1 MDALPRL
8 QLARLPGVT
17 GVEPARSVAVR
28 MAYGHRSGR
37 VGLQGVAPGAQLLRV
52 IDVDGR
58 QSPVP
63 DAGLLLTDRLA
74 DKLGVR
80 VGDRVRVEVLEGRQR
95 TLQVPVQ
102 ATVREMMGLNAYVQR
117 DVLNRW
123 LQEGDVAS
131 QFDVAL
137 EPGSEARFLEA
148 TKALPVVAGAFSKA
162 TLLRNMQD
170 VSARNVRIMS
180 TILTLFA
187 AVIAVGVVYNNARI
201 ALAERTWE
209 LASLRVLGFTR
220 GEVSALLLGELAIGI
235 ALALPLGM
243 CMGWGLVHL
252 LVELL
257 KNDQFLFPV
266 VISARTYAWAGLCV
280 VAAGLASALVVRRQI
295 DRLDMVGALK
305 TRE

>member
-1 MDALPRL
+1 
-8 QLARLPGVT
+8 
-17 GVEPARSVAVR
+17 
-28 MAYGHRSGR
+28 
-37 VGLQGVAPGAQLLRV
+37 
-52 IDVDGR
+52 
-58 QSPVP
+58 
-63 DAGLLLTDRLA
+63 
-74 DKLGVR
+74 
-80 VGDRVRVEVLEGRQR
+80 VLEGRQR
-95 TLQVPVQ
+95 SLTVPVQ

-117 DVLNRW
+117 DTLNRW

-131 QFDVAL
+131 QFAVAL
-137 EPGSEARFLEA
+137 EPGAEPRFLEA
-148 TKALPVVAGAFSKA
+148 TKGLPRVAGAFSKA
-162 TLLRNMQD
+162 TLLRNMED

-243 CMGWGLVHL
+243 ALGWGLVHL
-252 LVELL
+252 VVDLL

-266 VISARTYAWAGLCV
+266 VIGPRTYAVAGLCV
-280 VAAGLASALVVRRQI
+280 VAAGAASALVVRRRI

>member
-1 MDALPRL
+1 
-8 QLARLPGVT
+8 
-17 GVEPARSVAVR
+17 
-28 MAYGHRSGR
+28 
-37 VGLQGVAPGAQLLRV
+37 VGLQGVVPAAQLQRI
-52 IDVDGR
+52 IDVQGR
-58 QSPVP
+58 QSVP
-63 DAGLLLTDRLA
+63 PASGLLLTDRLA

-80 VGDRVRVEVLEGRQR
+80 VGDVLRVEVLEGRQR
-95 TLQVPVQ
+95 TLEVRVD
-102 ATVREMMGLNAYVQR
+102 ATAREMMGLNAYVPR
-117 DVLNRW
+117 ATLNRW
-123 LQEGDVAS
+123 LREGDLAS
-131 QFDVAL
+131 QFAVAL
-137 EPGSEARFLEA
+137 EPGAESRFLEA
-148 TKALPVVAGAFSKA
+148 TKALPRVAGAFSKA
-162 TLLRNMQD
+162 TLLRNMED

-187 AVIAVGVVYNNARI
+187 SVIAVGVVYNNARI

-243 CMGWGLVHL
+243 AMGWGLVHL

-266 VISARTYAWAGLCV
+266 VISARTYAVAGLCV
-280 VAAGLASALVVRRQI
+280 VAAGAASALVVRRQI
-295 DRLDMVGALK
+295 DRLDMVAALK